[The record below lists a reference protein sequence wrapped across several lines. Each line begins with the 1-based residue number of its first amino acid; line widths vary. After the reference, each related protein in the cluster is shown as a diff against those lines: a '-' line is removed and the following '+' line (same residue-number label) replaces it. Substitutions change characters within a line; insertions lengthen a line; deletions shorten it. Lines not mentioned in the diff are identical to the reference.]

1 MVGGERETSNEKQIM
16 KELTIGK
23 LRDND
28 IVIDNAMV
36 SRHHAKIVLDKGGN
50 MTIMDLQ
57 STNGTYVNG
66 RKVRGSMPVRPGDRI
81 MISNLA
87 LTTNWKGMLDDKP
100 DNEATPTPPSQPE
113 QRAPKTVIP
122 TSVLYDF
129 SKNVDEMF
137 TTETEKLRKIITDFR
152 ETRLPQRRHTV
163 IKRFSEDVLDLLI
176 ERYDFIGTQIS
187 VLLKRL
193 ANESTAFQSEYDA
206 DMKKLDITYQFRL
219 SNSNGEEELAAGLNE
234 VDTRKAEMLQRY
246 ESLRKAVIPMAN
258 ALIAEYYTKNPPF
271 FTERM
276 ELAPA
281 DSQLWRNYCET
292 QSAKIKDEI
301 QKTFYVGEKAVRYN
315 ILGESVELRK
325 RVYVQGLYGGNML
338 FKYTKSQRRRCFDT
352 VNAMIGRMLATA
364 AGNINVIMVDL
375 NEMEGTCSAFKG
387 LNKNLFKVVSRY
399 DEFTNML
406 NAEASRTENVIQNL
420 LQGDITNI
428 AEYNENKSEK
438 VAYTI
443 LVLKDIPMGYGNDYA
458 ARLAK
463 IFKSGPRA
471 GVSVMALVDMEEVT
485 RTEESEKIF
494 RGLQSAIYSA
504 PCETCD
510 FSAESATMV
519 RYETM
524 PDNILSSIVRK
535 VNQGM
540 EVKTETI
547 LKFSEY
553 MLSPNDWWRGQ
564 SANRIDLPFGRTK
577 ELKTTAL
584 QITQESGQNTAI
596 VIGIPGSGK
605 SVFLHT
611 IIASAITHYSPRE
624 LQLYLL
630 DFSGVEF
637 NVYAKHKLPHA
648 RVIAPEAEREFGLS
662 ILREVFEEGNRR
674 MALCRE
680 NGVTNIVELKRV
692 NPDVIV
698 PRLLVIIDEFQKI
711 FEIEN
716 DNISKDA
723 NAKIHAIIQEYRK
736 FGINLILATQKLP
749 AKSIVPYDL
758 IANRVVFKSDPNDF
772 NNLIHWPHSVP
783 MPRLQTGACI
793 YNNESGAELANSLS
807 RSYFI
812 NASKELETLLDQIYE
827 FGINHPE
834 MMDDHV
840 LRTFRSDELP
850 EFAKRVVSERHY
862 QPQDIPREVGV
873 YMGES
878 IAIAPYHVYAPLTKD
893 SNNNILIIGG
903 DPNVAKGI
911 TYYSMIAAIAG
922 HTEKSSNAIL
932 LNFMMEEDPMQGLFQ
947 SDMFA
952 SISEYCNI
960 QAPGSADEVKEYL
973 QFVKDQV
980 IDARKA
986 DPSMPLTHFFISI
999 FEFQRGRMFD
1009 GTGSRGDMQSECAR
1023 LLEYILKNGP
1033 MVGVFTLL
1041 QVDNLANLNRIGYGM
1056 QNLFCHRIA
1065 LQMSEQ
1071 DSDKI
1076 VGNSAA
1082 NKLLVLNRP
1091 ATKYRGLYYNNVNS
1105 SITKFKPYKL

>member
-1 MVGGERETSNEKQIM
+1 M

-23 LRDND
+23 LKDND
-28 IVIDNAMV
+28 IVMDNAMV
-36 SRHHAKIVLDKGGN
+36 SRHHAKIVMDKAGN
-50 MTIMDLQ
+50 CQIMDLQ

-66 RKVRGSMPVRPGDRI
+66 RKVRGSMPIKPGDRI
-81 MISNLA
+81 MVSNQA
-87 LTTNWKGMLDDKP
+87 LTANWKAMLDNKP
-100 DNEATPTPPSQPE
+100 DNEASPAPAPQPE
-113 QRAPKTVIP
+113 QKVRKTVIP

-129 SKNVDEMF
+129 SKNTDEMF
-137 TTETEKLRKIITDFR
+137 TGETEKLKKIVTDFR
-152 ETRLPQRRHTV
+152 ETRLPQRRHTA
-163 IKRFSEDVLDLLI
+163 IRHFSEDVLDLLI

-187 VLLKRL
+187 VLLKRF
-193 ANESTAFQSEYDA
+193 ADESATFQSEYDA
-206 DMKKLDITYQFRL
+206 DMKKLDITYQFRM
-219 SNSNGEEELAAGLNE
+219 SNSNGESELAAGLNE
-234 VDTRKAEMLQRY
+234 VDTRKAAMQQRY
-246 ESLRKAVIPMAN
+246 AELRKSVIPMVN
-258 ALIAEYYTKNPPF
+258 ALIGEYYSKNPPF

-276 ELAPA
+276 ELAPV
-281 DSQLWRNYCET
+281 DSQLWRTLANT
-292 QSAKIKDEI
+292 GEI
-301 QKTFYVGEKAVRYN
+301 QKTFYLGERAVRYN
-315 ILGESVELRK
+315 ILGEPVELKK
-325 RVYVQGLYGGNML
+325 RVYVQSLYGGNML
-338 FKYTKSQRRRCFDT
+338 FKYSKSQRQRCFDT
-352 VNAMIGRMLATA
+352 VNALIGRMLATA
-364 AGNINVIMVDL
+364 AGNMNVVMVDPG
-375 NEMEGTCSAFKG
+375 EMEGTCGIFKG
-387 LNKNLFKVVSRY
+387 LNKGVFRVISRY

-420 LQGDITNI
+420 LQGDISNI
-428 AEYNENKSEK
+428 AEYNANKSEK
-438 VAYTI
+438 VPYTI

-471 GVSVMALVDMEEVT
+471 GVSVMALVDMDEAN
-485 RTEESEKIF
+485 RTEESSKLF
-494 RGLQSAIYSA
+494 KGLQSAIYSA

-510 FSAESATMV
+510 FSAESSTMV
-519 RYETM
+519 RYELM
-524 PDNILSSIVRK
+524 PDSILSSIVRK
-535 VNQGM
+535 VNQGL

-564 SANRIDLPFGRTK
+564 SANRIELPFGRTK

-783 MPRLQTGACI
+783 QPRLQTGACI

-827 FGINHPE
+827 FGSNHPE

-862 QPQDIPREVGV
+862 QPHDIPREIGV
-873 YMGES
+873 YLGES
-878 IAIAPYHVYAPLTKD
+878 IAIAPCHVYAPLTKD
-893 SNNNILIIGG
+893 SNNNILVIGG
-903 DPNVAKGI
+903 DSNVSKGI
-911 TYYSMIAAIAG
+911 AYYSLIAAIAG

-947 SDMFA
+947 SEMFA

-980 IDARKA
+980 IDARKN
-986 DPSMPLTHFFISI
+986 DQSLPLTHFFISI

-1033 MVGVFTLL
+1033 MVGVFTIL

-1056 QNLFCHRIA
+1056 QNLFCHRVA

-1091 ATKYRGLYYNNVNS
+1091 ATKYRALYYNNINS
-1105 SITKFKPYKL
+1105 SITKFKPYKI